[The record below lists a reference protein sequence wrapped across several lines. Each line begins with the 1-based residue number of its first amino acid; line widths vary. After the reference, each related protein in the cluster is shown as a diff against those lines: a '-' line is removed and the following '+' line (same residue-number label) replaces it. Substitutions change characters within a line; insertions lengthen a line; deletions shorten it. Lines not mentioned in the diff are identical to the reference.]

1 MARLATTK
9 SWPKVVQVSAW
20 LKSRS
25 AVICQNCV
33 SRFMIHW
40 RPMAFM
46 FSQLTW
52 TQKARLFELTS
63 GSQPL
68 IDPPPAASGA
78 PPAQG
83 ATTGRDSGQARTG
96 TVSEQGKDWS
106 SHCRSMGWP
115 RATPPP
121 PQRGPPKVSPALSQ
135 DQVRNRGP
143 TAPQGDSREKSPE
156 APAAPRG
163 AEQQPHSNNHT
174 FEGIDEPGQFKKC
187 SKEYSQTMDR
197 GYVLAHM
204 QW

>member
-1 MARLATTK
+1 MC
-9 SWPKVVQVSAW
+9 
-20 LKSRS
+20 KSRS

-46 FSQLTW
+46 FSQLTK

-68 IDPPPAASGA
+68 IDPPPAASGV
-78 PPAQG
+78 PPAQS
-83 ATTGRDSGQARTG
+83 AATGRDLGQARTG

-106 SHCRSMGWP
+106 SHCRSRGWP

-121 PQRGPPKVSPALSQ
+121 PREGPPPPKASPAPSQ

-163 AEQQPHSNNHT
+163 AEQQRQRGPAPVPGDMPLEIVDSHFHLDRLQRSL
-174 FEGIDEPGQFKKC
+174 DEPTFKVIFIIYYHNFSYRNDIK
-187 SKEYSQTMDR
+187 
-197 GYVLAHM
+197 L
-204 QW
+204 